1 MTARLSGALQAR
13 VPVPYLSTEQE
24 AAEWLGRCALA
35 LVSMKYTEAP
45 KQHRYGRITEQAS
58 SVPRD
63 QASYARSTLYQML
76 HCTTQRHCA
85 LCWYAVVD
93 LWQDSLLQYA
103 CVHSLHVYG
112 VEACSLSNSPGLHRA

>member
-1 MTARLSGALQAR
+1 MVGQVRTR
-13 VPVPYLSTEQE
+13 
-24 AAEWLGRCALA
+24 
-35 LVSMKYTEAP
+35 LVSMKYTDCEAP

-58 SVPRD
+58 YVPRD
-63 QASYARSTLYQML
+63 QAPYARSTLYQML